1 MNGFN
6 SFQYIWYFLIFLK
19 KISSVM
25 FLTTISNE
33 CILLT
38 LFSKIMDLLKLTSVR
53 NWNLRN
59 KKTTLAQLLRAVNL
73 FVNLACLSV
82 CLCVS
87 NKRQNGWT
95 DQAHI
100 LCGTSYVAPGKVYG
114 KSDFKYVILKYFY
127 LKLFNLI

>member
-87 NKRQNGWT
+87 NKRQINWKTAETIGPKFCVWPHVT
-95 DQAHI
+95 SQGRFMNDQNYKN
-100 LCGTSYVAPGKVYG
+100 LCLKV
-114 KSDFKYVILKYFY
+114 L
-127 LKLFNLI
+127 